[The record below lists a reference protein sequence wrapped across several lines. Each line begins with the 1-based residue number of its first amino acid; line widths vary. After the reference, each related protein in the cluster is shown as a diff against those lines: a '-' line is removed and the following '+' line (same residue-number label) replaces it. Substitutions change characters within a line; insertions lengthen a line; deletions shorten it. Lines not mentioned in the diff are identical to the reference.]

1 MAHFIFLWLVS
12 VTLGYFSLCS
22 LCSVPPPPFTLFT
35 DYLTIQVLN
44 KNEVRKWF
52 EDYRSCRTCWTNFV
66 KEQVTKKSVH
76 FKIIDLHSFCIF
88 GYKVGWF
95 HSFPPPWLPSGKILG
110 GGYGNTNSSAE
121 PSWNTFCRLIKIWCW
136 RVKCHLSRL
145 VILSAIQMYIHTS
158 CWVLDW

>member
-22 LCSVPPPPFTLFT
+22 LCSVPPAPPPPFTLFT

-52 EDYRSCRTCWTNFV
+52 EDYRSCRTCWTTNFV
-66 KEQVTKKSVH
+66 KEQVTKKKCVH

-95 HSFPPPWLPSGKILG
+95 HSFPPLAPLRKNIVGGMATLIHQLNLHEKPSAGSLKFDVDG
-110 GGYGNTNSSAE
+110 
-121 PSWNTFCRLIKIWCW
+121 WNVTYQG
-136 RVKCHLSRL
+136 S
-145 VILSAIQMYIHTS
+145 
-158 CWVLDW
+158 